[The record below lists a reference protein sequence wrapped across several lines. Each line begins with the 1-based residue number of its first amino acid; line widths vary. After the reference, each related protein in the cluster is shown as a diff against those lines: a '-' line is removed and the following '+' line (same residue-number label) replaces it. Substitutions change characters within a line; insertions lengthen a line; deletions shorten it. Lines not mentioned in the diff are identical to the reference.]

1 MINSVKRFTCV
12 KKTAK
17 DFGAM
22 IHVARDNQFDQ
33 RCTESGRRARFEA
46 KLEGVGTKKVLI
58 LGQDDMFNNFT
69 QGGGKSNR
77 SVVLAA
83 RVIFMVFR
91 NRDQDAIPNT
101 FRHITMS

>member
-46 KLEGVGTKKVLI
+46 KLEGIGTKKVLI
-58 LGQDDMFNNFT
+58 LGQDDIMFNNFT

-91 NRDQDAIPNT
+91 KWIRMQSRIP
-101 FRHITMS
+101 FSI